1 MVVHC
6 ICHNFGR
13 YVFFNMYSIY
23 IYFET
28 NILHAYIYL
37 YTYTS
42 QHATENQGEA
52 IGYGMQYEVF
62 PDLGVSLAKE
72 IYKTRPDDPHATLM
86 LLYFT
91 TPWLY
96 WKDHKITKQEQL
108 FLKENG
114 YVAIHFVLSY
124 ISFVSFYNIY

>member
-1 MVVHC
+1 MH
-6 ICHNFGR
+6 
-13 YVFFNMYSIY
+13 
-23 IYFET
+23 
-28 NILHAYIYL
+28 IYL

-72 IYKTRPDDPHATLM
+72 IYKTRPDDPHATRM

-91 TPWLY
+91 TPIISN
-96 WKDHKITKQEQL
+96 HKITKQEQL
-108 FLKENG
+108 FLKEN
-114 YVAIHFVLSY
+114 VCCIHLVLSY
-124 ISFVSFYNIY
+124 ISFVSFYNIYNYIRSDIYIQHIKFTTICKIIPTNAI

>member
-1 MVVHC
+1 MC
-6 ICHNFGR
+6 FLICTP
-13 YVFFNMYSIY
+13 YIY
-23 IYFET
+23 ILKLTFYM
-28 NILHAYIYL
+28 HIYL

-72 IYKTRPDDPHATLM
+72 IYKTRPDDPHATRM

-124 ISFVSFYNIY
+124 ISFVSFYNVY